1 MLDWDTTWKQWINEE
16 IFLNVSRNE
25 LLVSKQYKIALIE
38 KELRKAVH

>member
-16 IFLNVSRNE
+16 IFLNVSGNE
-25 LLVSKQYKIALIE
+25 LLVSKYYNIALIE